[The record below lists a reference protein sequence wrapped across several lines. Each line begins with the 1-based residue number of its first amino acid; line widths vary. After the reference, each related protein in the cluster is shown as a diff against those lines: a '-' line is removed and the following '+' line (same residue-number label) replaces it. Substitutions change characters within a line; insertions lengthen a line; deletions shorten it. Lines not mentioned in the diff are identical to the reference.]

1 MRRPTLLPANNFWAR
16 GVDWFTA
23 GSADKYM
30 KFSFFMM
37 PTHHPTENPTLAFH
51 RDIDLIPYVEGL
63 GFDSFHI
70 GEHHSGGWETMPSP
84 EMALSMAAAKTH
96 RIRLGTSVVNLPF
109 HHPFH
114 VAERAA
120 FLDHL
125 SYGRAVLGIGPSS
138 LVTDKKL
145 FNIESDAG
153 RRMMSESADI
163 IVRLLEADEPISHD
177 GEFWKFN
184 DLWLQLKS
192 YQQPR
197 LPLALPTTG
206 GAASLDL
213 AAKHDMEIW
222 SPCGLNRPGNGVFTQ
237 FWNDYERACE
247 RHDKTAERN
256 KWHLVSNFY
265 LADSR
270 EEAWSDVRE
279 GILRETGYFLSIGFK
294 PLYEAYKDQPASE
307 ITAESAVERRDW
319 LVGTPDDAIQW
330 IQNKLDENGDFGGVM
345 LTTHEWASSEKL
357 RRSFEL
363 FARYVIPHFNSGRYN
378 YAAQARA
385 LAEEHDSAGGV
396 VLNTG
401 DRPSNLETK

>member
-1 MRRPTLLPANNFWAR
+1 
-16 GVDWFTA
+16 
-23 GSADKYM
+23 M

-37 PTHHPTENPTLAFH
+37 PTHRPSENPTLAFH
-51 RDIDLIPYVEGL
+51 RDIDLIPYVESL
-63 GFDSFHI
+63 GYDSFNI

-84 EMALSMAAAKTH
+84 EMALSMAAAKTG

-114 VAERAA
+114 VAERMA

-125 SYGRAVLGIGPSS
+125 SYGRATLGIGPSS

-145 FNIESDAG
+145 FNIDSAPA

-163 IVRLLEADEPISHD
+163 IVRLLEADEPISHN
-177 GEFWKFN
+177 GEFWQF
-184 DLWLQLKS
+184 DGLWLQLKS

-206 GAASLDL
+206 GAESLDL
-213 AAKHDMEIW
+213 AARHDMELW
-222 SPCGLNRPGNGVFTQ
+222 TPCGLNRPGEGIFTE
-237 FWNDYERACE
+237 FWSNFEQACI
-247 RHDKTAERN
+247 RHGKVADRD

-265 LADSR
+265 LADTR
-270 EEAWSDVRE
+270 EDAWADVRE
-279 GILRETGYFLSIGFK
+279 GVMRETGYFLSIGFK
-294 PLYEAYKDQPASE
+294 PLYESYKDQPVSE

-330 IQNKLDENGDFGGVM
+330 IEKKIAENGRFGGVM
-345 LTTHEWASSEKL
+345 LTTHEWTSSEKL
-357 RRSFEL
+357 RRSLEL

-378 YAAQARA
+378 YQAEAKA
-385 LAEEHDSAGGV
+385 LAKEVAEHGSVILDADGG
-396 VLNTG
+396 T
-401 DRPSNLETK
+401 SNLLVK